1 MRFDVLDLRQHVQ
14 LGHFLELLFIG
25 HLSEDG
31 VTGGFAPR
39 SRAAIQWR
47 TPGISSTRLGM
58 EEASMTA
65 QSLWLQMIINGTF
78 STSDAGS
85 NATDEFDVRR
95 HHVAGLRSMKKSLR
109 VRFA

>member
-1 MRFDVLDLRQHVQ
+1 
-14 LGHFLELLFIG
+14 
-25 HLSEDG
+25 
-31 VTGGFAPR
+31 
-39 SRAAIQWR
+39 
-47 TPGISSTRLGM
+47 
-58 EEASMTA
+58 MTA